1 MRCINLE
8 KSDANLFS
16 RHTDRLDRKSSPTH
30 VEQVFEVRTKLVNSK
45 DIVQTFLAEVM
56 DLWYTSYIRSH
67 SIRG

>member
-1 MRCINLE
+1 MLAGSLE
-8 KSDANLFS
+8 LVDYTEPEPS
-16 RHTDRLDRKSSPTH
+16 RSACGGTSG
-30 VEQVFEVRTKLVNSK
+30 EVFEVRTKQVNSK